1 MGTWECKEIGWRL
14 LGLLHWLD
22 EVGGRQRWPSMQD
35 GIYDEEEEEEEE
47 RDTSL
52 AGACRPELENI
63 IARE

>member
-1 MGTWECKEIGWRL
+1 M
-14 LGLLHWLD
+14 LHRLD
-22 EVGGRQRWPSMQD
+22 EVGGRQRWPSRQD
-35 GIYDEEEEEEEE
+35 GIYDDEEEEEEEEEE